1 MAIVAIRLPS
11 GWEAD
16 QDSIQKLTATVGL
29 KRFEV
34 VENKISLYFDEVN
47 LKRKNCKKISYYLFV
62 FVLS

>member
-16 QDSIQKLTATVGL
+16 QDSIQKLTQTVDL

-34 VENKISLYFDEVN
+34 VENKISLYFDQVISFIYFFF
-47 LKRKNCKKISYYLFV
+47 RKYSFYLD
-62 FVLS
+62 L